1 MRAAADTSVVVN
13 RLKRR
18 RDFLRVA
25 AERRKWAMPGLIVQ
39 AAAMSDREK
48 KEAMRHSSCLPGFSL
63 SSENSVTE
71 GAESDHTDTPLGTTK
86 VSLIRVGFTVSKKV
100 GNAVARNRARRRLR
114 AVVDRVMAGDVE
126 PWTDYVIIGRGA
138 TVDRPFDLLVADL
151 KTTLARVAKMAPGSA
166 APAPPRKGGRKKQ
179 TRTEKAAA
187 SGPDK
192 ATAQ

>member
-48 KEAMRHSSCLPGFSL
+48 EEAVRRSSCPSGFFL
-63 SSENSVTE
+63 NPAAGAIE
-71 GAESDHTDTPLGTTK
+71 GVESDHTNTLLGASK
-86 VSLIRVGFTVSKKV
+86 ASLVRVGFTVSKKV

-114 AVVDRVMAGDVE
+114 AVVDRIMAEHVE

-138 TVDRPFDLLVADL
+138 TVDRPFDLLMADL

-166 APAPPRKGGRKKQ
+166 APMPPRKGGRKKQ
-179 TRTEKAAA
+179 TRTEKAPA
-187 SGPDK
+187 SSSDK
-192 ATAQ
+192 AAT